1 MKKEV
6 ELESTTVFGCFGGA
20 RPFSGAATFAPPGAP
35 KYSPAP
41 AHSGLAAPEDGRAPM
56 VLSRKLQTK
65 VFAFLVVAL
74 LATSHSAFAEVL
86 IVADEFPAMEVLASK
101 LKSEEHIDSKL
112 TAQKELPENLS
123 AFQAVVVYIHKDLSE
138 KAENTFIAYA
148 LGGGKLVLLHHSIS
162 SGKRKNA
169 HWFSFLGVALP
180 EGEVAHG
187 GYKWIEGV
195 SLDLVNL
202 NPNHFI
208 MTNKVHYPEQ
218 VRYTNANPS
227 FPRGDL
233 PGFKLNE
240 SEVYLNHVLDPSRT
254 ILMGLKFADEKNGT
268 VYMQSHAGWIKS
280 AGKGTV
286 IYLMPGHT
294 RHDFEIPAYSRIVL
308 NAVIFKP

>member
-1 MKKEV
+1 MM
-6 ELESTTVFGCFGGA
+6 
-20 RPFSGAATFAPPGAP
+20 ATG
-35 KYSPAP
+35 
-41 AHSGLAAPEDGRAPM
+41 HQC
-56 VLSRKLQTK
+56 KLQFQSPHENRGYNMINRLIILTSF
-65 VFAFLVVAL
+65 FAV
-74 LATSHSAFAEVL
+74 SCSAFADVL
-86 IVADEFPAMEVLASK
+86 IVADEFPAMEVVVAK
-101 LKSEEHIDSKL
+101 LKSEEQINGKIVS
-112 TAQKELPENLS
+112 QKELPENLS
-123 AFQAVVVYIHKDLSE
+123 AFEAVAVYIHKDLSE
-138 KAENTFIAYA
+138 TAENAFIAYA

-169 HWFSFLGVALP
+169 HWFSFLGVSLP

-195 SLDLVNL
+195 SFDLVNL

-218 VRYTNANPS
+218 VGFTNAS
-227 FPRGDL
+227 LPRGEL
-233 PGFKLNE
+233 PGFRLNE

-254 ILMGLKFADEKNGT
+254 ILMGLTFTDEKSGT

-294 RHDFEIPAYSRIVL
+294 KHDFEDPTYGRIVL
-308 NAVIFKP
+308 NALIYRRDL